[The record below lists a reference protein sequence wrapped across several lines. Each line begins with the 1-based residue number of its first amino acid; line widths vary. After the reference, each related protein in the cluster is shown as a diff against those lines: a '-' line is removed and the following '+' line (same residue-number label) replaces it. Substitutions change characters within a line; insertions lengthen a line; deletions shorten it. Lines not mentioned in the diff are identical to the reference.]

1 MKMKFFMISLFA
13 ALLFSVNVKAEEGDD
28 GIYCG
33 GQTFIYNDDG
43 TFTIR
48 WDGGYEETYD
58 SLDDYYTEMYGYL
71 PDKNLADTD
80 LMTMFNISLPNNSSQ
95 SQSGLNRQRGRLI
108 YTVKEANDIAKEGS
122 INKVRLRYR

>member
-28 GIYCG
+28 GIWCG

-58 SLDDYYTEMYGYL
+58 SLDDYYMEKYGYL
-71 PDKNLADTD
+71 PDKNLEGSD
-80 LMTMFNISLPNNSSQ
+80 LALMFGITLPQNSSN
-95 SQSGLNRQRGRLI
+95 SGNGLNRPRGRLI
-108 YTVKEANDIAKEGS
+108 YTVQEASEITKEGA

>member
-28 GIYCG
+28 GIWCG

-58 SLDDYYTEMYGYL
+58 SLDDYYTEKYGYL

-80 LMTMFNISLPNNSSQ
+80 FITIFGISLPNNNPGQ
-95 SQSGLNRQRGRLI
+95 SNGLDRPRGRLI
-108 YTVKEANDIAKEGS
+108 YTVQEASEITKEGA